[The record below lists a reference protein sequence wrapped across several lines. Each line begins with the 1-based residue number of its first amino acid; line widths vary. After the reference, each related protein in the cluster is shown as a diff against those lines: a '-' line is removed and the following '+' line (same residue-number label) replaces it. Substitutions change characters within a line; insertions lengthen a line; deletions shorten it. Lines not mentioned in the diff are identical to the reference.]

1 MLIFFSGVL
10 VILVYLFIIG
20 PGKDSGGRPRR

>member
-20 PGKDSGGRPRR
+20 PGNDFGGRPRR